1 KAPAKH
7 KAEDEYL
14 LTTKLFCGKCQCL
27 MVGESGTSHMKKKVH
42 RYYKCVSVKNH
53 KGCDKKTVRKEW
65 IEDATI
71 AFIRKIVF
79 DDDLVSMLC
88 ETATKVQNQA
98 NTTLPLLKK
107 QYGDTL
113 KSIENLLNAIQQGI
127 LTPSTKQRME
137 ELEQQKT
144 ELSIQII
151 KEEMTKPI
159 ISAEDIEAYFNRL
172 RKLNFKKVE
181 HRRRLIDTFINKIVL
196 WDDGRIYFGCNYKDC
211 SREMTFAELHEAGVL
226 GSDISALG
234 APK

>member
-1 KAPAKH
+1 
-7 KAEDEYL
+7 
-14 LTTKLFCGKCQCL
+14 
-27 MVGESGTSHMKKKVH
+27 
-42 RYYKCVSVKNH
+42 
-53 KGCDKKTVRKEW
+53 
-65 IEDATI
+65 
-71 AFIRKIVF
+71 
-79 DDDLVSMLC
+79 MLC

-137 ELEQQKT
+137 QLEQQKT

-172 RKLNFKKVE
+172 RKLNFKKLE

-196 WDDGRIYFGCNYKDC
+196 CDDGRIYFGCNYKDC
-211 SREMTFAELHEAGVL
+211 SRKMTFAELEEVGIL

-234 APK
+234 APNKKDTQRGVFLFRHVQWGRT

>member
-1 KAPAKH
+1 MMIW
-7 KAEDEYL
+7 L
-14 LTTKLFCGKCQCL
+14 
-27 MVGESGTSHMKKKVH
+27 
-42 RYYKCVSVKNH
+42 
-53 KGCDKKTVRKEW
+53 
-65 IEDATI
+65 
-71 AFIRKIVF
+71 
-79 DDDLVSMLC
+79 SMLC

-137 ELEQQKT
+137 ELEQQKA

-159 ISAEDIEAYFNRL
+159 ISAGDIEAYFNRL

-211 SREMTFAELHEAGVL
+211 SREMTFAELEEAGIL

-234 APK
+234 APYRVFITDLSYGHSIFILYTNKPFSFLRKACSFRCVMDFDVKI